1 MITISIMSFPPE
13 SAKEVG
19 RRFTELAPV
28 PSYIETNGPYLYTD
42 ERDGNT
48 SITIYKYEKARA
60 AEALD
65 AISNLYVPFY
75 GVPGMKYA
83 LKLASSSNTALSML
97 GLG

>member
-19 RRFTELAPV
+19 RRFTELAPI
-28 PSYIETNGPYLYTD
+28 PNYIETNGPYLYTD

-48 SITIYKYEKARA
+48 SITIYKYEKTRA

-65 AISNLYVPFY
+65 AISNLLVPFY
-75 GVPGMKYA
+75 GVPGMKYS
-83 LKLASSSNTALSML
+83 LQLASSSKTALSML